1 MKPKILL
8 TNDDGIFAEGMKNLY
23 LSLKDKADVTIVAP
37 LSEQSGVGVG
47 ISLRKPLQIQKIDWQ
62 DEISAYAVNG
72 TPADCV
78 KMALSVVLASKPDL
92 IVSGIN
98 KGSNAGRNLL
108 YSGTVGGVIEGI
120 LREIPGLAVSCVDF
134 FNPNFLLARNTV
146 SLFVDYLLS
155 NPLPMG
161 TLLNV
166 NIPSLGIPL
175 KGIRFAKQGR
185 GYWIEDPSRRVHPDG
200 FSYYWLGGKH
210 PELEEEEDSDVALLQ
225 KGYITA
231 VPAYVDE
238 LTHQRAFQER
248 KDIFNEMFSQLS
260 LEETFN

>member
-62 DEISAYAVNG
+62 DDVSAFAVNG
-72 TPADCV
+72 TPADCI
-78 KMALSVVLASKPDL
+78 KMALSVVMDQKPDL

-134 FNPNFLLARNTV
+134 FNPNFDLARNTV
-146 SLFVDYLLS
+146 GLFVDYLLE
-155 NPLPMG
+155 NPLPKG

-166 NIPSLGIPL
+166 NIPSLSRPL

-185 GYWIEDPSRRVHPDG
+185 GYWIEDPSKRVHPDG
-200 FSYYWLGGKH
+200 YSYYWLGGKH
-210 PELEEEEDSDVALLQ
+210 PDLLGDEDSDVALLNE
-225 KGYITA
+225 GYITA

-238 LTHQRAFQER
+238 LTHHHVFSHR
-248 KDIFNEMFSQLS
+248 K
-260 LEETFN
+260 ETFNKLFADKSFETVMS